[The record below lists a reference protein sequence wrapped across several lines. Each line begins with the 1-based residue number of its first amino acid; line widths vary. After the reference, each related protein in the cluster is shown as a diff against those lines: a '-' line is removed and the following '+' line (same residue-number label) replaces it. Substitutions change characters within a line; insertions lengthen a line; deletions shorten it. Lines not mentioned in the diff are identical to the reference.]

1 MSSEKKGRSKSRARS
16 KSPFRSFRWP
26 KKPKPEAA
34 EAGSYSDDE
43 DNIKRP
49 FGKSLFLKKVLEQTP
64 KALQVDVSQTP

>member
-49 FGKSLFLKKVLEQTP
+49 FGKSLFLKKSARANTQST
-64 KALQVDVSQTP
+64 AS

>member
-49 FGKSLFLKKVLEQTP
+49 FGKSLF
-64 KALQVDVSQTP
+64 